1 MERTKLHKSNDLV
14 SGIFRCSPSEMPKE
28 ILVLNIF
35 LKFKE
40 NASCKVC
47 YHLKGSW
54 APVNGYVDDDSPDGA
69 RARTK

>member
-1 MERTKLHKSNDLV
+1 
-14 SGIFRCSPSEMPKE
+14 MPKE